1 MSEFLALVGFA
12 FVGSVSPGP
21 NNTLLWASGVRFG
34 FRGTVAH
41 VLGTGVG
48 IGTLALIM
56 AAGVGALLEALPAS
70 GLVLKLV
77 GSVYLLYVAF
87 LVLRSGGIGRA
98 AVSHPMGL
106 RQAIVFQW
114 VNPKAWIFSIAAVA
128 TFLPPDLSRFVGVAV
143 VTTTLMVVVVGSSA
157 IWAAGGAAMGLVV
170 ENDRTRQAVS
180 VILAVLLV
188 ASVGLIWI

>member
-21 NNTLLWASGVRFG
+21 NNTVLWASGMRFG

-41 VLGTGVG
+41 VVGTGVG
-48 IGTLALIM
+48 IGALALIM

-77 GSVYLLYVAF
+77 GSVYLLYVAS
-87 LVLRSGGIGRA
+87 LVLGSGGIGRT
-98 AVSHPMGL
+98 AVSRPMGL
-106 RQAIVFQW
+106 LQAIVFQW

-143 VTTTLMVVVVGSSA
+143 VTSTLMVGVGSSA

-188 ASVGLIWI
+188 VSVGLIWI